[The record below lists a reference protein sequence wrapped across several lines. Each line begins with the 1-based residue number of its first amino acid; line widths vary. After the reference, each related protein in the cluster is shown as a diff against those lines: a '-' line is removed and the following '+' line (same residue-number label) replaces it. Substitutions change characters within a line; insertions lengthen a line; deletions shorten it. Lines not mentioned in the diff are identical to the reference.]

1 MEKKEKTGKFG
12 KSVLWAVLSY
22 VVISVIAGICSV
34 IRGSVT
40 GDNDGVVSW
49 FMIVELVLIPV
60 LFYIAG
66 SLGSKKYEF
75 RKFGT
80 GKVWLFAFLF
90 SAALLGLWYV
100 LMVPY
105 VLLNLPA
112 AEGSYALDLFLRKTT
127 VTQDYVVLYLKETD
141 GYKYVILP
149 LIHFVFRMIYWLLYA
164 LGNRNYAQE
173 QKARE
178 REAKERAQRRR

>member
-1 MEKKEKTGKFG
+1 MEKKEKTSKFG
-12 KSVLWAVLSY
+12 KSVLWAIASY

-34 IRGSVT
+34 IRGNVQGESDTTVT
-40 GDNDGVVSW
+40 W
-49 FMIVELVLIPV
+49 FMIVELILFPV
-60 LFYIAG
+60 LFYVAG
-66 SLGSKKYEF
+66 SVGSRKYEF
-75 RKFGT
+75 KKFKT

-90 SAALLGLWYV
+90 SAVLLGLWYV

-127 VTQDYVVLYLKETD
+127 VIQDYTVLYLSETD

-149 LIHFVFRMIYWLLYA
+149 LIHFVFRMVYWLLYS
-164 LGNRNYAQE
+164 LGNRKYALE

-178 REAKERAQRRR
+178 KAQRRR

>member
-22 VVISVIAGICSV
+22 LVISVIASVCSV
-34 IRGSVT
+34 IRGSVQGEDASAVT
-40 GDNDGVVSW
+40 W
-49 FMIVELVLIPV
+49 FMILELVLFPV
-60 LFYIAG
+60 LFYAAG

-75 RKFGT
+75 QKFAT
-80 GKVWLFAFLF
+80 YKVWLFSFLF
-90 SAALLGLWYV
+90 SAILLGLWYV

-127 VTQDYVVLYLKETD
+127 VTQDYTVLYLSETD
-141 GYKYVILP
+141 GYKYVTLP
-149 LIHFVFRMIYWLLYA
+149 LIHFAFRMVYWLFYA
-164 LGNRNYAQE
+164 LGNRKYALE
-173 QKARE
+173 QKA
-178 REAKERAQRRR
+178 KEKARRIR

>member
-1 MEKKEKTGKFG
+1 MEKKEKTSKFG

-22 VVISVIAGICSV
+22 LVISVIAGVCSV
-34 IRGSVT
+34 IRRNIQGGTDAS
-40 GDNDGVVSW
+40 VSW

-66 SLGSKKYEF
+66 RIGSQRFEF
-75 RKFGT
+75 DKFAT
-80 GKVWLFAFLF
+80 YKVWLFSFVF

-127 VTQDYVVLYLKETD
+127 VTQEYTVLFLSETD

-149 LIHFVFRMIYWLLYA
+149 LVHFVFRFVYWLLYA
-164 LGNRNYAQE
+164 LGNRNYARE
-173 QKARE
+173 QKERE
-178 REAKERAQRRR
+178 RARVRR